1 MNIIKKVLLKIID
14 HRFIFFTIF
23 FIICLIFKVHGSSI
37 GFYDRIISSKID
49 SSKKEVLVGISRGIR
64 SDEWMV
70 HTPYY
75 FSQKYNNYRKY
86 SRQMSFSGQNMILGY
101 NSPVKDITLIGK
113 PFTWGY
119 ILFGNE
125 IGLSWYWCMK
135 LFVLIL
141 ATFEFI
147 MILTDNNKKLS
158 LLGVFMVAFS
168 PVLQWWFVP
177 HITDVFIWTMI
188 LISLFYH
195 FFTAKNMRIKLLT
208 TFLLPCSVIGFV
220 LALFPSCQI
229 PLGFLSLSLLI
240 GFLIRDKEKITFN
253 KKEWY
258 YLLFILLLVFCVLGY
273 FVFTSID
280 DLKLFMNTVYPGSRI
295 SVGGDGNFKSL
306 FTDLTSLFLPYK
318 AITYLNNCEVSTF
331 LHFGPL
337 FMLLYFKIFNNIKG
351 NKEHILGIILFTF
364 IIIELFFI
372 LIGFPKILA
381 RITLFSYI
389 NRMNLIYGYTA
400 TLFTIWCIY
409 CINKYD
415 IKFNVIEMF
424 FSIGIFLII
433 YFCTIDKSKLD
444 FLPLYFY
451 IFELIYFLLII
462 LFIFR
467 KSDVALIMI
476 CVFIIISSFP
486 INPIST
492 GISSITNH
500 PSSKQIRKIINNE
513 DGYFLVEGEPMYANY
528 VLALGGKVINAT
540 NMYPDYKKWLLI
552 DKSKNNE
559 FYYNRYANMSFD
571 LVHDNTQFNLKAPDH
586 LYVKLSYKD
595 LKKLKVKYVFTL
607 RNVDDDF
614 KMEDIKFDKIFAD
627 KQIYIYKII

>member
-1 MNIIKKVLLKIID
+1 MYIIKRAILRIID
-14 HRFIFFTIF
+14 HRFLFFTILF
-23 FIICLIFKVHGSSI
+23 TLCLIFKIHGSSI
-37 GFYDRIISSKID
+37 GFYDRIIDAKID
-49 SSKKEVLVGISRGIR
+49 SSKKEVLIGINRGIR

-75 FSQKYNNYRKY
+75 FSQKYNGYKKY
-86 SRQMSFSGQNMILGY
+86 SNQMSFSGQNMILGY

-125 IGLSWYWCMK
+125 LGLSWYWCMK

-141 ATFEFI
+141 ATFEFF
-147 MILTDNNKKLS
+147 MILTRNNKKLS

-188 LISLFYH
+188 LISLSYH
-195 FFTAKNMRIKLLT
+195 FFTAKNIRVKLLT
-208 TFLLPCSVIGFV
+208 TFLLPCSIIGYV

-229 PLGFLSLSLLI
+229 PLGLLSILLII

-253 KKEWY
+253 KKDWY
-258 YLLFILLLVFCVLGY
+258 YLLFIILLVLCVLGY

-280 DLKLFMNTVYPGSRI
+280 DLKLFMNTVYPGSRV

-306 FTDLTSLFLPYK
+306 FTDLTTLFLPYK
-318 AITYLNNCEVSTF
+318 AITYLNNCEASTF

-337 FMLLYFKIFNNIKG
+337 FMCLYFKILNNV
-351 NKEHILGIILFTF
+351 KEKKESIIGIILFTS
-364 IIIELFFI
+364 IIIEILFI
-372 LIGFPKILA
+372 IVGFPKILA
-381 RITLFSYI
+381 KITLFSYI
-389 NRMNLIYGYTA
+389 NRMNIIYGYTA

-415 IKFNVIEMF
+415 IKFNIIEIL
-424 FSIGIFLII
+424 FSLGIFLII
-433 YFCTIDKSKLD
+433 YFCTIDNSKLE
-444 FLPLYFY
+444 FMPLYIY
-451 IFELIYFLLII
+451 IFELTYFLFII
-462 LFIFR
+462 FFIFR
-467 KSDVALIMI
+467 KSDLALIMI
-476 CVFIIISSFP
+476 CIFIVISSFP

-500 PSSKQIRKIINNE
+500 PSSKEIIKITDKDN
-513 DGYFLVEGEPMYANY
+513 GYFLVEGEPMYANY

-540 NMYPDYKKWLLI
+540 NMYPDYKKWELI
-552 DKSKNNE
+552 DKNKKND

-571 LVHDNTQFNLKAPDH
+571 LVHENTQFDLKAPDH
-586 LYVKLSYKD
+586 LNVKLNYND
-595 LKKLKVKYVFTL
+595 LIKLKVKYVFTL
-607 RNVDDDF
+607 RSIDDDL
-614 KMEDIKFDKIFAD
+614 KSENIKFDKIFTD

>member
-1 MNIIKKVLLKIID
+1 MNSIKRVLLKIID
-14 HRFIFFTIF
+14 YRYLFFTIL
-23 FIICLIFKVHGSSI
+23 FILCLIFKIHGSSI
-37 GFYDRIISSKID
+37 GFYDRIINTKID
-49 SSKKEVLVGISRGIR
+49 SSKKEVLIGISRGIR

-75 FSQKYNNYRKY
+75 FSQKYNNYKKY
-86 SRQMSFSGQNMILGY
+86 SNQMSFSGQNMILGY

-147 MILTDNNKKLS
+147 MILTRNNKKLS

-195 FFTAKNMRIKLLT
+195 FFTAKNIRIKLFT
-208 TFLLPCSVIGFV
+208 MFLLPCSIIGYV

-229 PLGFLSLSLLI
+229 PLGLLSISLLI

-253 KKEWY
+253 KNEWY
-258 YLLFILLLVFCVLGY
+258 YLVFIILLVLCVLGY

-295 SVGGDGNFKSL
+295 SVGGDGNFKNL
-306 FTDLTSLFLPYK
+306 FTDLTTLFLPYK
-318 AITYLNNCEVSTF
+318 AITYLNNCEASTF
-331 LHFGPL
+331 LHFGPF
-337 FMLLYFKIFNNIKG
+337 FMLLYFKILKNV
-351 NKEHILGIILFTF
+351 KEKEEIILGIILFTS
-364 IIIELFFI
+364 IIIELLFI
-372 LIGFPKILA
+372 LIGFPKMLA
-381 RITLFSYI
+381 KISLFSYI
-389 NRMNLIYGYTA
+389 NRMSLIYGYTA
-400 TLFTIWCIY
+400 TLFTVWCIY
-409 CINKYD
+409 CINKYNINFN
-415 IKFNVIEMF
+415 IKEIL
-424 FSIGIFLII
+424 FSVGIFLII
-433 YFCTIDKSKLD
+433 YFCTIDNSKLE
-444 FLPLYFY
+444 FLPLYIY
-451 IFELIYFLLII
+451 IFELIYI
-462 LFIFR
+462 LFILLLIFK

-476 CVFIIISSFP
+476 CVFIIFSSFL

-500 PSSKQIRKIINNE
+500 PSSKEIIKITDKD

-540 NMYPDYKKWLLI
+540 NMYPDYKKWQLI
-552 DKSKNNE
+552 DKNKKND

-571 LVHDNTQFNLKAPDH
+571 LVHENTQFDLKAPDH
-586 LYVKLSYKD
+586 LYVKLNYND
-595 LKKLKVKYVFTL
+595 LIKLKVKYVFTL
-607 RNVDDDF
+607 RSIDDDL
-614 KMEDIKFDKIFAD
+614 KSENIIFDKIFTD